1 MATVNAIAL
10 SLIQEAEESTDDTGF
25 VTKIEKRVNEA
36 LQEIGLAAN
45 FNPFRARSTFATVA
59 TQAQYSLP
67 AKASQII
74 QLRFVVDGV
83 PIPMKSI
90 QELAALGFRLEEPGR
105 PRAWV
110 EDGVVQSAGNNLVR
124 IRLVPVPAA
133 IESIEEE
140 HYFDPTDTASAS
152 NLEVP
157 DSFLVAVRQ
166 RVQVAM
172 LINDGKYTA
181 ASLLQRQYE
190 KNLERLVDR
199 EHEKPAQK
207 IVLKE
212 VDLANI
218 RRRRGPRLPGNYDDR
233 F

>member
-10 SLIQEAEESTDDTGF
+10 SLITEAEESTDDTGF

-59 TQAQYSLP
+59 AQPQYNLP

-74 QLRFVVDGV
+74 QLRFTVDGV
-83 PIPMKSI
+83 SIPMRSV
-90 QELAALGFRLEEPGR
+90 QESTRLGLRLEDTGR
-105 PRAWV
+105 PQAWI
-110 EDGVVQSAGNNLVR
+110 EDGVIQSGGNNLVR
-124 IRLVPVPAA
+124 IRLVPVPVA
-133 IESIEEE
+133 IENIEEE
-140 HYFDPTDTASAS
+140 HYFDPADTASAS

-157 DSFLVAVRQ
+157 DSFLVCVRL
-166 RVQVAM
+166 RVQIAM

-181 ASLLQRQYE
+181 ASLIQRQYD

-199 EHEKPAQK
+199 EHQKPARK

-212 VDLANI
+212 VDIVNV
-218 RRRRGPRLPGNYDDR
+218 RRGRGPRLPGNYDDR
-233 F
+233 W

>member
-10 SLIQEAEESTDDTGF
+10 SLITEAEESTDDAGF

-45 FNPFRARSTFATVA
+45 FNPFRARSSFSTAAATP
-59 TQAQYSLP
+59 TYNLP

-74 QLRFVVDGV
+74 QLHFTVDGV
-83 PIPMKSI
+83 PIPMRSV
-90 QELAALGFRLEEPGR
+90 QELSRLGLRLEETGR
-105 PRAWV
+105 PQCWI
-110 EDGVVQSAGNNLVR
+110 EDGVVQSGANNLVR
-124 IRLVPVPAA
+124 IRMVPVPVS
-133 IESIEEE
+133 IESVEEE

-157 DSFLVAVRQ
+157 DSFLVAVRL
-166 RVQVAM
+166 RTQVAM

-181 ASLLQRQYE
+181 AALIQRQYDQ
-190 KNLERLVDR
+190 NLKRLVER
-199 EHEKPAQK
+199 EHEKPSQK

-212 VDLANI
+212 VDIVNV

-233 F
+233 W

>member
-1 MATVNAIAL
+1 MATVNALAL

-45 FNPFRARSTFATVA
+45 FNPFRARSTFATAAA
-59 TQAQYSLP
+59 TPTYNLP
-67 AKASQII
+67 TKANQII
-74 QLRFVVDGV
+74 QLRFTVDGAPV
-83 PIPMKSI
+83 PMRSV
-90 QELAALGFRLEEPGR
+90 QELTRLGLRPEDTGR
-105 PRAWV
+105 PQAWI
-110 EDGVVQSAGNNLVR
+110 EDGVVQSGANTLVR
-124 IRLVPVPAA
+124 IRLVPVPIA
-133 IESIEEE
+133 IENIEEE

-157 DSFLVAVRQ
+157 DSYLVLVKDRVRIYI
-166 RVQVAM
+166 
-172 LINDGKYTA
+172 LENDGRYTA
-181 ASLLQRQYE
+181 ASLVQRRYE

-199 EHEKPAQK
+199 EHQKPARK

-212 VDLANI
+212 VDIINV

-233 F
+233 W